1 MKRLSKWRLHGS
13 IAVSNR
19 MFLLRRRLKSA
30 YGRTDGVSAR
40 WLRLLASL
48 LSLGL
53 FANYDLHLSVPWWVL
68 TIFGTG
74 IFYGLYTLLDW
85 CIRKALGVLH
95 TFSLSLAI
103 SLGLLFV
110 LGLAWVED
118 GFAPSESPTWMGV
131 LFLLLLIVAQWMFS
145 KGYAA
150 VFFNHK
156 KNGRAI
162 GLLLVGLL
170 STVGLLLL
178 FLGEGFAH
186 EKKEELLAMLPKVES
201 SWEEGTLPVDIEDY
215 GPDTTRP
222 TKTVN
227 LLPFVSYR
235 GWNRTLRDAV
245 LGYDLGQT
253 PLRGRVYLP
262 VTEKKV
268 PVLFFIHG
276 NHIMTEESHL
286 GYEELG
292 RTLASH
298 GIAMVSVDENMLNG
312 FLGYGVGNENDAR
325 AILLLEHVKALLHE
339 EGIGDRFDQSRMA
352 FGGHSRGGEAAAVA
366 CAFQDLQRLPEDG
379 NRRLDLDFRVKT
391 ILAVAPTSGQYLPGG
406 HPLTLHDVDYL
417 VLHGSHDADVNVFQG
432 LEEYDRVQFSGRE
445 PHFKSALYIGYANH
459 GQFNARWGRYD
470 KASPYRWFLQTR
482 DLLSE
487 EEQQQILSRAA
498 VTFLKASFEGEDFS
512 NFLDH
517 PAQELGVKTVCGALY
532 EESGEKKI
540 ANFEEDAD
548 LLTTTMANVN
558 TKGLSIW
565 REGRIAYP
573 IGSRVRDNHAVE
585 VGWNGEGAYTLS
597 MKEPMDLRG
606 GLGFT
611 YGNLSEERVD
621 FSIKVTD
628 ASGHSTHVSLT
639 KFDLG
644 LPRLFVAMTKLQ
656 ALTEDFEKQELAQ
669 TVRIPSEMLSGV
681 DTKHVKEITFLFNR
695 SKNGHIWIDEVGS
708 LPPPTESH
716 RIKEV

>member
-19 MFLLRRRLKSA
+19 MFLLRRRLKTS

-40 WLRLLASL
+40 WLRLLAAL

-53 FANYDLHLSVPWWVL
+53 FANYDLHLSVPWWIL
-68 TIFGTG
+68 TILGTA

-85 CIRKALGVLH
+85 CVRKALGLLH

-103 SLGLLFV
+103 SLVLLFV
-110 LGLAWVED
+110 LGLEWMED
-118 GFAPSESPTWMGV
+118 GFAPGESPTWMGV
-131 LFLLLLIVAQWMFS
+131 LFLLLLIFAQWMLS

-150 VFFNHK
+150 VFVNHK
-156 KNGRAI
+156 KNGRAM
-162 GLLLVGLL
+162 GLFLFGLL
-170 STVGLLLL
+170 STLGLLLL

-186 EKKEELLAMLPKVES
+186 EKKEDLLAMLPKVES
-201 SWEEGTLPVDIEDY
+201 SWEEGSFPVEVVDY
-215 GPDTTRP
+215 GPETTRP

-227 LLPFVSYR
+227 LLPYVSYK
-235 GWNRTLRDAV
+235 GWNRTMRDAI

-253 PLRGRVYLP
+253 PLAGRVYLP
-262 VTEKKV
+262 VTEEKV

-298 GIAMVSVDENMLNG
+298 GIAMVSVDERMLNG

-325 AILLLEHVKALLHE
+325 AILLLENVKALLTE
-339 EGIGDRFDQSRMA
+339 EGIGDRFNQSHMA

-366 CAFQDLQRLPEDG
+366 CAFQHLQRLPEDG
-379 NRRLDLDFRVKT
+379 NRRLDLDFGVKT
-391 ILAVAPTSGQYLPGG
+391 VLAVAPTSGQYLPGG
-406 HPLTLHDVDYL
+406 HALALQDVDYL

-432 LEEYDRVQFSGRE
+432 LEEYDRVNFSGKE
-445 PHFKSALYIGYANH
+445 HHFKSALYIGYANH

-470 KASPYRWFLQTR
+470 KVSPYRWFLQTR
-482 DLLSE
+482 DLLSGE
-487 EEQQQILSRAA
+487 DQRQILSRAA
-498 VTFLKASFEGEDFS
+498 VKFLKASFEGEDFS
-512 NFLDH
+512 QFLAH

-532 EESGEKKI
+532 EESGEKRI
-540 ANFEEDAD
+540 ADFEEDAD
-548 LLTTTMANVN
+548 LLTTSLATVK
-558 TKGLSIW
+558 TKGLSTW

-573 IGSRVRDNHAVE
+573 IGSRSRDNHAVE
-585 VGWNGEGAYTLS
+585 VGWNAEGAYTLAL
-597 MKEPMDLRG
+597 KEPMDLRG
-606 GLGFT
+606 GLSFA
-611 YGNLSEERVD
+611 YGNLSDEKVD

-628 ASGHSTHVSLT
+628 ASGQSTHVSLS

-644 LPRLFVAMTKLQ
+644 LPRLSVAMTKLQ
-656 ALTEDFEKQELAQ
+656 ALTEDFEMQELAK
-669 TVRIPSEMLSGV
+669 TVRIPSSMLSGV

-708 LPPPTESH
+708 LPPPTTI
-716 RIKEV
+716 RAIKEV